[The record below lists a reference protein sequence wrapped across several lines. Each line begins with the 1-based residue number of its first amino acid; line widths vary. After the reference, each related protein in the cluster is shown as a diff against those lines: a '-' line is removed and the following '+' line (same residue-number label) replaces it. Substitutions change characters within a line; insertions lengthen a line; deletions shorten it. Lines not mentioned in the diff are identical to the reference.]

1 MRIWN
6 RKDMTLRATLITI
19 WPGSPFSPQYPLSG
33 CEQWE
38 GVAKCKLIW
47 GWRRLDWNNFF
58 FSSRSIRPYAILQC
72 IYQEVRNSLLFLSP
86 LLWSSHRTAKPVQAI
101 SEEEQLPVL
110 SLKQAS
116 TAKSCKRLFTVS
128 SDIGI
133 HISEEFIHIT
143 TFCLFWLQAP
153 SGENFFL
160 CQPNIFLSGISSR
173 IKKRRL
179 RVNPHEDCSCS
190 CMGTLRQTGK
200 GREQLNEA
208 TQGQCHIDGGH
219 LLWLWSKTCRPKQT
233 YRVT

>member
-6 RKDMTLRATLITI
+6 WKAMTLRATLITI
-19 WPGSPFSPQYPLSG
+19 WPGSPFSPQHPLSG

-72 IYQEVRNSLLFLSP
+72 TYREIRNSLLFLSP
-86 LLWSSHRTAKPVQAI
+86 SVVIVTQNGQTCPGDLGRRATPCSVSQTSKYR
-101 SEEEQLPVL
+101 E
-110 SLKQAS
+110 
-116 TAKSCKRLFTVS
+116 SCKRLSTVS

-133 HISEEFIHIT
+133 HISEEFIHFT
-143 TFCLFWLQAP
+143 MFCLFWLRAP
-153 SGENFFL
+153 SGKNFFL
-160 CQPNIFLSGISSR
+160 CQPNIFLSGIFSR

-179 RVNPHEDCSCS
+179 RVNPHEDFSCIY
-190 CMGTLRQTGK
+190 MGTLRQMGK
-200 GREQLNEA
+200 GREQLDEA
-208 TQGQCHIDGGH
+208 TQGQCHVGGGH

-233 YRVT
+233 YRIT

>member
-19 WPGSPFSPQYPLSG
+19 WPGSPFSPQYPLPG

-72 IYQEVRNSLLFLSP
+72 ICQEVRNSLLFLSP
-86 LLWSSHRTAKPVQAI
+86 LLWSSHRTVKPVQAI

-116 TAKSCKRLFTVS
+116 TAKAAKGSPLFLLILASTFLKSLFTLLRS
-128 SDIGI
+128 
-133 HISEEFIHIT
+133 
-143 TFCLFWLQAP
+143 AY
-153 SGENFFL
+153 SGFE
-160 CQPNIFLSGISSR
+160 
-173 IKKRRL
+173 
-179 RVNPHEDCSCS
+179 
-190 CMGTLRQTGK
+190 
-200 GREQLNEA
+200 
-208 TQGQCHIDGGH
+208 H
-219 LLWLWSKTCRPKQT
+219 LLERIFSMSA
-233 YRVT
+233 